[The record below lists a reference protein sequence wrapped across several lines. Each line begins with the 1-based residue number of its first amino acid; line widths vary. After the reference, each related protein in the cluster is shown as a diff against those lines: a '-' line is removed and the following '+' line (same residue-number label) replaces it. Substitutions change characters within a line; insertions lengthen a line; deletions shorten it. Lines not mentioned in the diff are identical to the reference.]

1 MFRAAEGFLNTYSFK
16 SIQTITFNDL
26 LTYVA
31 GDVAGQ
37 DFDDQEKHITT
48 FLPFL

>member
-16 SIQTITFNDL
+16 SIQTITFNNL
-26 LTYVA
+26 KTYEA
-31 GDVAGQ
+31 IDVAGQ
-37 DFDDQEKHITT
+37 DFENQDKHITT